1 MTQASP
7 TAAEPSHRGPF
18 QRLQARWQGLSDHN
32 QVGVSLA
39 GVGGVL
45 VLWALFW
52 PVPTEVEGMGVLIY
66 PNNAGILNAR
76 AGGQVREV
84 FVKEGESVA
93 RGQVLMQLYLPVL
106 ERQLDQQ

>member
-1 MTQASP
+1 MSQASP
-7 TAAEPSHRGPF
+7 TSS
-18 QRLQARWQGLSDHN
+18 QLSDHN
-32 QVGVSLA
+32 QVGVTLA

-45 VLWALFW
+45 LLWALFW

-84 FVKEGESVA
+84 FVKEGELV
-93 RGQVLMQLYLPVL
+93 
-106 ERQLDQQ
+106 